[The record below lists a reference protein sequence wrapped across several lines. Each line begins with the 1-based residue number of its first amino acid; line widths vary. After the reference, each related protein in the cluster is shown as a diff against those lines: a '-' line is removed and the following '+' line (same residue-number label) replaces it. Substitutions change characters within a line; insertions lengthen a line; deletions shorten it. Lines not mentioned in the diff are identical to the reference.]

1 MNKLFE
7 VKVDPNREFNNIRN
21 TKQPKKA
28 YRDLIVHF
36 VNHLDMLDF
45 KEATGLVFS
54 DKDTELWYDC
64 KVSIRSKGLFS
75 VEKKIIDYQPRTCA
89 IWDDYMGMPQ
99 YVTSDM
105 SGFHQILIHFKD
117 EESLTDFLGKIN
129 QKITKDT
136 KFIWYP
142 QADKITRLDYIW
154 ESDVQ
159 PQFPIYIISKG
170 RWETSYTVKNLE
182 WMGIKNYY
190 VIVEEQEYEN
200 YKMNLGEEHL
210 LILDKKFQEEYDTC
224 DPEGDEMGLPVGS
237 GAARNFGWEHSI
249 KNGYEWHWMMDD
261 NIFAFYRLN
270 ENRAYR
276 VKSGAFFRAMEDF
289 VLRYNNISMAG
300 PQYTKFIPY
309 KEFRRPLEWNT
320 RLYSCNLI
328 RNDVPFRWRCR
339 YNEDTDLSLRML
351 KAGYSTVQFVPF
363 LQDKATTQT
372 VKGGN
377 TSEIYQVGT
386 GVKSRALAR
395 LHPDVTEVVYKYHR
409 IHHYVNYTK
418 FRLNDPKPKNITL
431 PKEGENEYDM
441 KLVYTGA
448 TRNENIYNGRIKNE

>member
-1 MNKLFE
+1 MNKLFNTNYE
-7 VKVDPNREFNNIRN
+7 KSFENIRVVK
-21 TKQPKKA
+21 KQPFD

-36 VNHLDMLDF
+36 ETPNDLQKFNSIIGCTITKAVHELFYDGTKKSKNSLFIQPNKDINYTPKTITKFEQYTNMPEYISSDL
-45 KEATGLVFS
+45 TG
-54 DKDTELWYDC
+54 Y
-64 KVSIRSKGLFS
+64 
-75 VEKKIIDYQPRTCA
+75 
-89 IWDDYMGMPQ
+89 
-99 YVTSDM
+99 
-105 SGFHQILIHFKD
+105 HQIIVHFNCEDALSKFLSLI
-117 EESLTDFLGKIN
+117 G

-142 QADKITRLDYIW
+142 KQDLISRLDYVY

-159 PQFPIYIISKG
+159 QQFPIYIISKV
-170 RWETSYTVKNLE
+170 RWDTSYTARNLN

-190 VIVEEQEYEN
+190 IIVEEQEYDN
-200 YKMNLGEEHL
+200 YVKALGSEHI

-224 DPEGDEMGLPVGS
+224 DPEGDKMGLPVGS

-249 KNGYEWHWMMDD
+249 KNGYTHHWMMDD
-261 NIFAFYRLN
+261 NIFGFYRLN
-270 ENRAYR
+270 KNRAYR

-289 VLRYNNISMAG
+289 VLRYDNIAMSG

-309 KEFRRPLEWNT
+309 KSLRQPLEWNT

-377 TSEIYQVGT
+377 TSEIYQIGT

-395 LHPDVTEVVYKYHR
+395 LHPDVTEVVFKYNR
-409 IHHYVNYTK
+409 EHHYVNYTP
-418 FRLNDPKPKNITL
+418 FINNQPKIKSDIIYPDDL
-431 PKEGENEYDM
+431 EYGM
-441 KLVYTGA
+441 KLVYTGSK
-448 TRNENIYNGRIKNE
+448 ENKNVRKV